1 MLPPDQL
8 QQYNATIDSLID
20 AHPMQEE
27 LTFVTKCNDCGFN
40 GATRFHP
47 YGMKCA
53 QCGGYNASRI

>member
-1 MLPPDQL
+1 L
-8 QQYNATIDSLID
+8 IDS
-20 AHPMQEE
+20 HPMQEE
-27 LTFVTKCNDCGFN
+27 LTFVIKCNDCGFN